1 MFKYLAQIQK
11 TFTPAQRIIALLI
24 LVFTI
29 VTVTLGPSMID
40 RNTND
45 CSELEVRVKS
55 QETQILQLTAR
66 VEQLNSELLQGQQ
79 QCTDNL
85 IQKQQEIMGLINGMI
100 AETQQ
105 QAGRAVERSRP
116 RPAMV
121 TEPEDPNEPRV
132 SMMVIQPE
140 PVRVSES
147 QSYERTLAKLKQLKT
162 QVSKTMKTN

>member
-1 MFKYLAQIQK
+1 MFKYLAQILK

-40 RNTND
+40 RNTTD

-105 QAGRAVERSRP
+105 QAGRSIERSRP
-116 RPAMV
+116 KPVVV

-132 SMMVIQPE
+132 SMMVIQREPE
-140 PVRVSES
+140 RVSES

-162 QVSKTMKTN
+162 QVSKTMKSN